1 MISNPDY
8 VVTAAAKVVHAETR
22 DMCKRNS
29 GSLLQNKDHSSIM
42 SFTWDKLHK
51 ELQIRAPNLLKV
63 ISAVVSDVP
72 VAPMEK
78 KFMHILHTVATGCH
92 GHSQE
97 MSGLHYGIAF
107 LLVHGGCT
115 QRVK

>member
-1 MISNPDY
+1 
-8 VVTAAAKVVHAETR
+8 
-22 DMCKRNS
+22 
-29 GSLLQNKDHSSIM
+29 M

-51 ELQIRAPNLLKV
+51 ELHIRAPNRLKV
-63 ISAVVSDVP
+63 ISSVVSDVH
-72 VAPMEK
+72 VAPKEMR
-78 KFMHILHTVATGCH
+78 FMHILHKVATGCH

-107 LLVHGGCT
+107 LLVHGECI